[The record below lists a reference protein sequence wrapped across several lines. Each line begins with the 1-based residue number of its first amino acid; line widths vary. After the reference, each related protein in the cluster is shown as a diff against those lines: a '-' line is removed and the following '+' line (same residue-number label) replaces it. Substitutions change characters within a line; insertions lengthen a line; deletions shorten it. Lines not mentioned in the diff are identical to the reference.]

1 MLVDVLCFMCMCC
14 IVHAYVV
21 VVFGLVVIVLSMLFV
36 MRVVACVSVVLLCC

>member
-36 MRVVACVSVVLLCC
+36 MLNCCVVCLVF